1 MKHTKLMAI
10 VTLLLLGAS
19 GAAAQSLGDYAR
31 AVRKNKAEPGSTS
44 RHYDNDNLPTNETLS
59 VVGPPPGADAN
70 AGKKAAAVDSSAAAA
85 AAARQKTADEW
96 NDKIAKQKAKVDSLN
111 HEIDLDQ
118 RELRVRAAAL
128 YSDPSIS
135 ARSLQW
141 NKDDAQYR
149 SDIDAKQKALD
160 AARQQLDEMQS
171 QAHKAG
177 VAENATEKDNNKSS
191 DKGSNKDKE

>member
-31 AVRKNKAEPGSTS
+31 AVRKDKAEPGSTS

-59 VVGPPPGADAN
+59 VVGPAPGADAN
-70 AGKKAAAVDSSAAAA
+70 AGQKAAAVDSSAA

-118 RELRVRAAAL
+118 RELRVRAVAV
-128 YSDPSIS
+128 YSDPSLS
-135 ARSLQW
+135 ARNIQW

-149 SDIDAKQKALD
+149 SDIAAKQKTLD

-177 VAENATEKDNNKSS
+177 VAENATDKDNNKSS
-191 DKGSNKDKE
+191 DKDNNKDKE